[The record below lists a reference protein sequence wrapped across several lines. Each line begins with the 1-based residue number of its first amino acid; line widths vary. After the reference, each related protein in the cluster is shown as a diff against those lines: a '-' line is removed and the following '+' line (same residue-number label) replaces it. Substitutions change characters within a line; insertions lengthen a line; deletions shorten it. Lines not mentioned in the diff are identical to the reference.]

1 MSIDIDIGANKKTG
15 IYGLISGGSYAI
27 AQLVDPVATII
38 EALFPE
44 ISEKSCFTP
53 GGYFY
58 YVYMLNA
65 DEFMIVYKLTRIEF
79 ERYCDRIG
87 DLAAVQ
93 LKKKEGD
100 FLAESWLH
108 YMWFLE
114 HDERFSGDEIRDF
127 GLDISE
133 LK

>member
-1 MSIDIDIGANKKTG
+1 MSIDINIGENKKTG
-15 IYGLISGGSYAI
+15 IHGHVGGRSQYI
-27 AQLVDPVATII
+27 APLADPVAQIL

-44 ISEKSCFTP
+44 IGEKAGF
-53 GGYFY
+53 GYGFAIIDLSD
-58 YVYMLNA
+58 LNA

-79 ERYCDRIG
+79 ERYCDSIG
-87 DLAAVQ
+87 GLEAVQ
-93 LKKKEGD
+93 LKKKQGD
-100 FLAESWLH
+100 YFAPYWLQ